1 MKIST
6 LFGNILFGCIIMSC
20 QATVAQDP
28 SGQAAALQNVPAGK
42 VVMAWYSAW
51 VNKDW
56 NSLTQTL
63 ADGFTFSSPL
73 DDHISL
79 SVVKKRCW
87 PNAAKIKR
95 FDVVSFAVEGDHV
108 FVISNG
114 WTTEGKLARNT
125 DYFVLKDG
133 KIKAYECYFGPGIN
147 YPLSGK

>member
-1 MKIST
+1 M
-6 LFGNILFGCIIMSC
+6 FGYFG
-20 QATVAQDP
+20 P
-28 SGQAAALQNVPAGK
+28 SLGPAAQAAALKNVPSGK

-56 NSLTQTL
+56 NSLTQTV

-79 SVVKKRCW
+79 STVKTRCW

-95 FDVVSFAVEGDHV
+95 FDVVSFAVDSDHV
-108 FVISNG
+108 FVITNG

-125 DYFVLKDG
+125 DYFIVKNG